1 MKSKIGR
8 DIIEGLPIFTKA
20 DLAHTDLESMWN
32 FFLEK
37 IYPLNESD
45 VKIVEYLKQLP
56 SIEEYAC
63 YFNIDSYYEKR

>member
-8 DIIEGLPIFTKA
+8 DIIEGLPILQKQIWLTRI
-20 DLAHTDLESMWN
+20 LRVCGI
-32 FFLEK
+32 FFRK